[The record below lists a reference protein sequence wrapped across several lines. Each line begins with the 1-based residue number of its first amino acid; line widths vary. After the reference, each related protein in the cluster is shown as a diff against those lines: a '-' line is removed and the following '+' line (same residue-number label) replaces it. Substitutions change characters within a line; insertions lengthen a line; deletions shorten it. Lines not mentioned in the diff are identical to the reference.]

1 MPNSEGLND
10 DDQYA
15 AQTFVINNRDVDT
28 KRDKTELL
36 DTAIPFNKHVQKRT
50 TIDVTAS
57 VRRSHNMGIQN
68 TQLLMPEGLNFFIE
82 KLILMGHRPA
92 NRRMAIVI
100 WLMLLLSKSIEEIQ
114 SLVVF
119 TDLSKK
125 QQGLYVDDL
134 GQGWWFFYISHSAKA
149 KLDNEGLRE
158 VKEEVFTPCPSF
170 LH

>member
-1 MPNSEGLND
+1 
-10 DDQYA
+10 
-15 AQTFVINNRDVDT
+15 
-28 KRDKTELL
+28 
-36 DTAIPFNKHVQKRT
+36 
-50 TIDVTAS
+50 
-57 VRRSHNMGIQN
+57 
-68 TQLLMPEGLNFFIE
+68 
-82 KLILMGHRPA
+82 
-92 NRRMAIVI
+92 
-100 WLMLLLSKSIEEIQ
+100 MLLLSKSIEEIQ

-170 LH
+170 LLKLIVENRVAQLTDPSLRKKIQK